1 MGSMATTSGGPPAP
15 ARGQDGGRGFGL
27 PPPDPRAAGAAPDPY
42 TIDGRPFVGIQLGAV
57 SFVDEGTAD
66 VLDLLRERAG
76 VNAVLLAYHNCAGP
90 RYAAFHRNLARTIF
104 GDARPEA
111 SLELMYGILGVAE
124 APLDELPQTGWSADY
139 VRRETARAVA
149 GVGGRVAILPGIGID
164 IPTARDQTR
173 CTAEGTRAA
182 VEAAMAGGARGVIL
196 SRKYSEMRLANL
208 FAAKDA
214 IPG

>member
-1 MGSMATTSGGPPAP
+1 M
-15 ARGQDGGRGFGL
+15 
-27 PPPDPRAAGAAPDPY
+27 
-42 TIDGRPFVGIQLGAV
+42 V
-57 SFVDEGTAD
+57 
-66 VLDLLRERAG
+66 
-76 VNAVLLAYHNCAGP
+76 AYHNCAGP
-90 RYAAFHRNLARTIF
+90 RYATFHRTLARTIF
-104 GDARPEA
+104 GDAPSEA

-149 GVGGRVAILPGIGID
+149 GVGGRVAILPGIDID
-164 IPTARDQTR
+164 IPTAPDQAR
-173 CTAEGTRAA
+173 CTPEGTRAA
-182 VEAAMAGGARGVIL
+182 VQAAMAGGARGVIL